1 MTQSPKIIRPPN
13 RIREKLGLAEGETG
27 FSINP
32 EAIQRAEKYVHE
44 AGFDYVAIAID
55 DWEELHNLIDH
66 AITQQPSV
74 ESSTIA
80 NINRIAHDMKGQA
93 GAFGYDYLTE
103 IAEYLEHFTRPLKH
117 PNPKQ
122 LAIIKAHIDAIHMV
136 IAQKIMTD
144 DHPLTHEL
152 KQSLRLAI
160 EKYS

>member
-13 RIREKLGLAEGETG
+13 RIRDKLGIAEGETG

-32 EAIQRAEKYVHE
+32 DAIERAERYVNE
-44 AGFDYVAIAID
+44 AGLDYVAITID
-55 DWEELHNLIDH
+55 DWEELNNLIH
-66 AITQQPSV
+66 SAMAQQPAV
-74 ESSTIA
+74 ESATIA
-80 NINRIAHDMKGQA
+80 TINRIAHDMKGQA

-122 LAIIKAHIDAIHMV
+122 LALIKAHIEAIHVV

-144 DHPLTHEL
+144 DHPMTHEL
-152 KQSLRLAI
+152 KQGLRLAI